1 MKLLLAMALLM
12 MHIQLNAFQC
22 LEVFKD
28 SKLTESQFFWLKMAQ
43 QTDYEVR
50 TLKSQKGQTVVI
62 LGESHLKNL
71 GASIIGKRL
80 LLEFSYRAHEYA
92 STEKT
97 WGGDLFASY
106 LEAVFKE
113 IRTTTDRTQGS
124 TISDAF
130 VPKEQMLSSL
140 NDMIKMVEKL
150 PDIKYEASENSKAR
164 LQEFEYKNFFL
175 ENNHKPDLKENLYS
189 VIVPGEM
196 ISKVMLAPTA
206 LASWA
211 YPQSFV
217 AEIVLPSL
225 VAVIGVRA
233 LQKYLGQKLEPKYGE
248 RKWFNS
254 IFFDKMAL
262 LDARNQT
269 KANNIVSLLNKHPE
283 IQTLLVI
290 VGQLHV
296 EGIEKNLMKKG
307 FQNK

>member
-1 MKLLLAMALLM
+1 MKLLMAIAVILM
-12 MHIQLNAFQC
+12 HTQLNAFQC
-22 LEVFKD
+22 LELFKD

-43 QTDYEVR
+43 QSDYEVR
-50 TLKSQKGQTVVI
+50 TLKSNNGQTVVI

-71 GASIIGKRL
+71 GSSIIGKRL

-97 WGGDLFASY
+97 WGGDLFARY
-106 LEAVFKE
+106 LETAFQE

-130 VPKEQMLSSL
+130 VPKDQMISSL
-140 NDMIKMVEKL
+140 NEMMKMVEKL
-150 PDIKYEASENSKAR
+150 PDIKPEHSKSR
-164 LQEFEYKNFFL
+164 LQEFEYKNYFL

-189 VIVPGEM
+189 VIVPMEM
-196 ISKVMLAPTA
+196 LSKVLLAPTA
-206 LASWA
+206 LAAWA

-217 AEIVLPSL
+217 AEMVLPSL
-225 VAVIGVRA
+225 IAIIGVRA
-233 LQKYLGQKLEPKYGE
+233 LQKYTGNKLEPKYGDQ
-248 RKWFNS
+248 KWFNT

-269 KANNIVSLLNKHPE
+269 KAKNIISLLEKHPE

-296 EGIEKNLMKKG
+296 EGIEKTLIREG
-307 FQNK
+307 FSE

>member
-1 MKLLLAMALLM
+1 MKLIMMAALLLT
-12 MHIQLNAFQC
+12 HIPLSAFQC
-22 LEVFKD
+22 RELFKD

-43 QTDYEVR
+43 QSDYEVR
-50 TLKSQKGQTVVI
+50 TLKSNNGQTVVI

-71 GASIIGKRL
+71 GSSIIGKRL

-97 WGGDLFASY
+97 WGGDLFARY
-106 LEAVFKE
+106 LEAAFRE

-130 VPKEQMLSSL
+130 VPKDQMMSSL
-140 NDMIKMVEKL
+140 NEMIKMVEKL
-150 PDIKYEASENSKAR
+150 PDIKPENSENTKAK
-164 LQEFEYKNFFL
+164 LQEFEYKNYFL

-189 VIVPGEM
+189 VIVPVEM
-196 ISKVMLAPTA
+196 LSKVLLAPTA
-206 LASWA
+206 LAAWA

-217 AEIVLPSL
+217 AEIVLPS
-225 VAVIGVRA
+225 VITIIGVRA
-233 LQKYLGQKLEPKYGE
+233 LQKYTGKKLEPKYGE
-248 RKWFNS
+248 KKWFNT

-269 KANNIVSLLNKHPE
+269 KAKNIISLLNNHPE
-283 IQTLLVI
+283 IHSLLVI

-296 EGIEKNLMKKG
+296 EGIEKTLLREG
-307 FQNK
+307 FSE